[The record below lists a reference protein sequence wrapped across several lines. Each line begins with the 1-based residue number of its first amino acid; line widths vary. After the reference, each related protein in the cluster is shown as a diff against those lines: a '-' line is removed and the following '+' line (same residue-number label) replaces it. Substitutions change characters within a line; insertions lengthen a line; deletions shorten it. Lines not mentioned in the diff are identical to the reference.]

1 MKILVTGCAGF
12 IGART
17 SEMLL
22 ERGDEV
28 VGVDNLN
35 DYYDVRLKEYR
46 LGRLQKL
53 EGFGFHRLDIEDK
66 DALKRVFAGHRF
78 DAVINLAAR
87 AGVRASIV
95 SPRVYLTTNTLGTL
109 NLLELMVEHGIGQ
122 FVMAST
128 SSLYAGAKMPFI
140 ETADV
145 THPISPY
152 AATKLAAEALAQT
165 WHHLHGINVAIL
177 RYFTV
182 YGPAG
187 RPDMSP
193 FRFIEW
199 IRRGQPIQ
207 LYGDGNQTRDFT
219 YIDDIAAGTLAALE
233 VKGAEV
239 INLGGGNTPISVNA
253 MIGILEQALG
263 KKAIVKHLPSNT
275 ADMQDTSAEIRKAS
289 QLIAWKPRFS
299 QQQGFSATASWH
311 LANAAQLDEIQL

>member
-1 MKILVTGCAGF
+1 LEKLRS
-12 IGART
+12 ARNF
-17 SEMLL
+17 E
-22 ERGDEV
+22 
-28 VGVDNLN
+28 
-35 DYYDVRLKEYR
+35 
-46 LGRLQKL
+46 
-53 EGFGFHRLDIEDK
+53 FHAVDIEDR
-66 DALKRVFAGHRF
+66 ARLAEIFAKHRF

-87 AGVRASIV
+87 AGVRASIT

-109 NLLELMVEHGIGQ
+109 NLLELMVEHRVGQ

-128 SSLYAGAKMPFI
+128 SSLYAGAKMPFL

-182 YGPAG
+182 YGPGG

-219 YIDDIAAGTLAALE
+219 YIDDIATGTLAALK

-239 INLGGGNTPISVNA
+239 INLGGGNEPISVNA
-253 MIGILEQALG
+253 MIAAFEEALG
-263 KKAIVKHLPSNT
+263 KKAIVERLPSNN
-275 ADMQDTSAEIRKAS
+275 ADMQDTSAEIGKAN
-289 QLIAWKPRFS
+289 QLLRWSPS
-299 QQQGFSATASWH
+299 TLPVEGFKKTAEWHKANQSW
-311 LANAAQLDEIQL
+311 LGSLTL

>member
-1 MKILVTGCAGF
+1 
-12 IGART
+12 
-17 SEMLL
+17 MLL
-22 ERGDEV
+22 ERGDQV

-53 EGFGFHRLDIEDK
+53 KGFEFHRLDIEDK
-66 DALKRVFAGHRF
+66 DAFKRVFAAHRF

-87 AGVRASIV
+87 AGVRASIL

-109 NLLELMVEHGIGQ
+109 NLLELMVEHGIDR

-128 SSLYAGAKMPFI
+128 SSLYAGAKMPFV

-207 LYGDGNQTRDFT
+207 LYGDGSQTRDFT
-219 YIDDIAAGTLAALE
+219 YIDDIAAGTLAALK

-239 INLGGGNTPISVNA
+239 INLGGGNEPLTVNA
-253 MIGILEQALG
+253 MITAFEEALG
-263 KKAIVKHLPSNT
+263 KKAIVEHLPSNN
-275 ADMQDTSAEIRKAS
+275 ADMQDTSAEIGRARELLGWSPSTVPVAGFKKTAEWHKANQS
-289 QLIAWKPRFS
+289 WLGLID
-299 QQQGFSATASWH
+299 
-311 LANAAQLDEIQL
+311 L